1 MFRFCSFHKCRG
13 FCGKKESHRKMAL
26 FSVWEKF
33 RRPGVLV
40 GPLRL
45 VVSTGGHNLSGLRLS
60 FRATGPWRSECLGLP
75 LLSGPPSLCH
85 VVWVDG
91 KLRDDETSAPT
102 KKLPCRGGCPHPPA
116 NPHQPL
122 RLVATGALST
132 SSLPDSPQIAQPAA
146 AAQKRSQSAA
156 PPAPALR
163 YGSQGSVSR
172 NGVRGKAD
180 MEDRAAGRPSDCGVP
195 RGSLVLSIPG
205 KNTNRGRRPS
215 PLPCWTPGLCYAV
228 WLAMDHGP
236 MRHRPL
242 LQIRQP
248 FVGADVPIRPL

>member
-60 FRATGPWRSECLGLP
+60 FRATGPWRSECLSLP

-85 VVWVDG
+85 VVWLGG
-91 KLRDDETSAPT
+91 KLRADETSAPT

-122 RLVATGALST
+122 RLVATGALSS

-163 YGSQGSVSR
+163 YGSQGSVPR
-172 NGVRGKAD
+172 NGGPGESRHGGPGGWPPVRLRCPPAILSCLS
-180 MEDRAAGRPSDCGVP
+180 DRSERHSRPSAKKESHP
-195 RGSLVLSIPG
+195 QMALFFKFSRAS
-205 KNTNRGRRPS
+205 
-215 PLPCWTPGLCYAV
+215 
-228 WLAMDHGP
+228 
-236 MRHRPL
+236 
-242 LQIRQP
+242 
-248 FVGADVPIRPL
+248 GA